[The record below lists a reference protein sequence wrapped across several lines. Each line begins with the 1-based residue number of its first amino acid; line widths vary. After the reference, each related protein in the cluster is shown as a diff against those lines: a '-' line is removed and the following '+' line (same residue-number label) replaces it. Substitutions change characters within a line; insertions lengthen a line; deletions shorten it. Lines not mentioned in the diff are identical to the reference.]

1 MIGSPR
7 AAWMLSGH
15 GLLGSPPR
23 APKGQDSVTKSDKPI
38 SVSSGTKQG
47 QPPPFLVRPSVAEI
61 LVTVTLIPTPELL
74 QEETWRPQL

>member
-38 SVSSGTKQG
+38 SVPVGPNRANHHHS
-47 QPPPFLVRPSVAEI
+47 
-61 LVTVTLIPTPELL
+61 
-74 QEETWRPQL
+74 